1 MHIAQIPA
9 APTWDAMIGRMTDL
23 GSVVGRGAIGVL
35 LALALL
41 LAGWAVASL
50 AAWLTRWLARLARLD
65 RVVAGTFG
73 ASPVGYAPS
82 AFLGW
87 VVYWTLLAIAVTL
100 ALDTMGFDI
109 SGPVGARL
117 AEVVP
122 RIVSAAAIFAA
133 GLLVAMLLG
142 ALTRRM
148 FETAGMRGARARSL
162 AVSAVLAVFAGLIAL
177 DQLGFAAQF
186 VMAIGVIAVGSVGLA
201 AGLAFGLGCRDLS
214 RDFVIEYLRSLE
226 TENPRRPAS

>member
-1 MHIAQIPA
+1 MHIGLIPMA
-9 APTWDAMIGRMTDL
+9 AAWDTLIDRTTAMGANIGH
-23 GSVVGRGAIGVL
+23 GAVGAL
-35 LALALL
+35 LAMALL
-41 LAGWAVASL
+41 LAGWAMA
-50 AAWLTRWLARLARLD
+50 AFCAWLTRSLARLARLD

-73 ASPVGYAPS
+73 ASPAGHAPS
-82 AFLGW
+82 TFLGW
-87 VVYWTLLAIAVTL
+87 VVYWTMLAIAVTL
-100 ALDTMGFDI
+100 ALDALGFDI

-133 GLLVAMLLG
+133 GLLIAMLLG

-201 AGLAFGLGCRDLS
+201 GGLAFGLGCRDLS

-226 TENPRRPAS
+226 TEGPRRPAS

>member
-1 MHIAQIPA
+1 MHIGLIPA
-9 APTWDAMIGRMTDL
+9 AATWDTLVGRVTDL
-23 GSVVGRGAIGVL
+23 GTTVGRGAVGILMAVAVL
-35 LALALL
+35 LV
-41 LAGWAVASL
+41 GWAVAAL
-50 AAWLTRWLARLARLD
+50 GAWLARALARLARLD

-73 ASPVGYAPS
+73 PSPAGYTPS

-87 VVYWTLLAIAVTL
+87 VIYWTVLAIAVTL
-100 ALDTMGFDI
+100 ALDTLGFDI

-122 RIVSAAAIFAA
+122 RIVSAAAIFGA

-186 VMAIGVIAVGSVGLA
+186 VMAIGAIAVGSVGLA

-226 TENPRRPAS
+226 TESPRRPVS

>member
-1 MHIAQIPA
+1 MHIGQIA
-9 APTWDAMIGRMTDL
+9 AATWDSMIGRITDL

-41 LAGWAVASL
+41 LAGWAVAAL
-50 AAWLTRWLARLARLD
+50 CAWLTRWLARLARLD

-82 AFLGW
+82 TFLGW

-226 TENPRRPAS
+226 TESPRRPAS